1 MRSLSNV
8 VVLAV
13 AALCAHAALA
23 QDPAAHVATFWRDG
37 DAGERLEIRGR
48 VMTPDFEPVA
58 GAEVRVRQA
67 DGSGEY
73 SAGYQ
78 GAIVTNARGEY
89 VLRTAL
95 PGNYGRPRHI
105 HISAS
110 HPDKGSI
117 WTEIVFQGD
126 PMLDE
131 RDREHAIAL
140 ETVRIDGREHKVGTF
155 DMVLGAN

>member
-1 MRSLSNV
+1 VR
-8 VVLAV
+8 VLAGV
-13 AALCAHAALA
+13 FVFAAAALA
-23 QDPAAHVATFWRDG
+23 APAVFAQDSPAHVATFWRDG

-48 VMTPDFEPVA
+48 VMTPDFQPVA

-67 DGSGEY
+67 NGSGEY
-73 SAGYQ
+73 TAAYQ
-78 GAIVTNARGEY
+78 GGVVTNGRGEY

-117 WTEIVFQGD
+117 WTEIVFKGD

-131 RDREHAIAL
+131 RDAEHAIAL
-140 ETVRIDGREHKVGTF
+140 ETVRVDGREHKVGTF

>member
-1 MRSLSNV
+1 MRIASRV
-8 VVLAV
+8 IVLTF
-13 AALCAHAALA
+13 AALCA
-23 QDPAAHVATFWRDG
+23 PAAVA
-37 DAGERLEIRGR
+37 RLKDWLR
-48 VMTPDFEPVA
+48 VGPP
-58 GAEVRVRQA
+58 

-73 SAGYQ
+73 SPGYQ
-78 GAIVTNARGEY
+78 GVIVTNARGEY

>member
-1 MRSLSNV
+1 VRWMPIVL
-8 VVLAV
+8 VLAGAV
-13 AALCAHAALA
+13 FTTPAARAA
-23 QDPAAHVATFWRDG
+23 DPEAHVATFWRDG

-48 VMTPDFEPVA
+48 VMTPDFQPVA
-58 GAEVRVRQA
+58 GAEVHARQA

-73 SAGYQ
+73 TVGYQ
-78 GAIVTNARGEY
+78 GVMLTNARGEY

-95 PGNYGRPRHI
+95 PGTYGRPRHI

-140 ETVRIDGREHKVGTF
+140 EAVRIDGREHKVGTF